1 MHPKVPAMVIPIT
14 ISGILR
20 KEIPTGII
28 GITMGTIGITAPR
41 GKVNLKVRVKEKE
54 MAKEK
59 AKVKVVLLQGNA

>member
-1 MHPKVPAMVIPIT
+1 MPPMEIPIT
-14 ISGILR
+14 ISGILH

-28 GITMGTIGITAPR
+28 GITTGTIGITALK
-41 GKVNLKVRVKEKE
+41 GKVNLKVRVNEKE